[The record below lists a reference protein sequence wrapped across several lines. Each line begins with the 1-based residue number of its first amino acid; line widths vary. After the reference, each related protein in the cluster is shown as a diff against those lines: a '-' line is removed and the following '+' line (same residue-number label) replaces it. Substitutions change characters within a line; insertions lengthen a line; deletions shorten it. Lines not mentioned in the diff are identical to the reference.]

1 MASATPCWPGAGF
14 SDELF
19 LPHKLGEQAFPHTVV
34 QLMGAGVVQILP
46 LEIDLALAKG
56 AGQAGTVID
65 GSGAALKLPPNPAQ
79 LVDKLG
85 AVADFLIGVVDL
97 LKGGDQLRRQK
108 RAAVLP
114 KITVFIREFF
124 QIVVKVLICFH

>member
-1 MASATPCWPGAGF
+1 
-14 SDELF
+14 
-19 LPHKLGEQAFPHTVV
+19 
-34 QLMGAGVVQILP
+34 MGAGVVQILP